1 MRHREAIG
9 TPAEQS
15 PGAQLPAEGRPQRPQ
30 DGGAGNGFDWWKAPE
45 LLRGRSAA
53 ASSARTGAQADAQA
67 DVQADVQA
75 DARTGADA
83 GAGSGSRP
91 AGRSG
96 TRSGAKSA
104 AKAAGRAAGKSAA
117 RAAARARTGAAAV
130 GADAAG
136 TVGAGPQLGAEQ
148 LPEHH
153 PAPEARVPEQA
164 RGPELEDVVQA
175 AAEADAAFDREQER
189 LRAAHAEVYR
199 HVHDG
204 EEFQLIRR
212 SYRGF
217 VFPACGLF
225 LVWYLGYIVAAVT
238 LPGLMARPVA
248 GPFNVAWLLA
258 LLQFVTTFLIT
269 WLYARHARDR
279 RDRAALGLRWETQ
292 DRLR

>member
-1 MRHREAIG
+1 VTG
-9 TPAEQS
+9 TEDP
-15 PGAQLPAEGRPQRPQ
+15 
-30 DGGAGNGFDWWKAPE
+30 
-45 LLRGRSAA
+45 
-53 ASSARTGAQADAQA
+53 
-67 DVQADVQA
+67 V
-75 DARTGADA
+75 
-83 GAGSGSRP
+83 GAGSGP
-91 AGRSG
+91 VGVPVG
-96 TRSGAKSA
+96 ESA
-104 AKAAGRAAGKSAA
+104 
-117 RAAARARTGAAAV
+117 
-130 GADAAG
+130 D
-136 TVGAGPQLGAEQ
+136 
-148 LPEHH
+148 
-153 PAPEARVPEQA
+153 ARVPEQA
-164 RGPELEDVVQA
+164 RGPEPEALPPTGAD
-175 AAEADAAFDREQER
+175 AEADAEAERERLR

-217 VFPACGLF
+217 VFPACTLF

-248 GPFNVAWLLA
+248 GPFNVAWLLG